1 MPVTTGIDG
10 PRVIKITPLH
20 IHRPITLAFPT
31 IVTQFQDRWSPN
43 WRDEQV
49 YGRMDPLG
57 FYSGTR
63 RDITLG
69 FRIVSDDI
77 NEARQNMAN
86 LQKLIQYQYPAFQKR
101 GRVAT
106 LKAPPYFK
114 VEFMNAMASS
124 KGSTGLTGYL
134 SSPLNVSPGFQD
146 KQTAQY
152 FDDNFSKLLFSDVEV
167 AFTMVVLHAHE
178 VGFYR
183 SNANFKGGNTYP
195 YQISA
200 SPQRTTARGTRT
212 VESTSTTAKT
222 PTPVDAQPAAPPQAQ
237 LNANTQAVAAAALG
251 KVFSAVGG
259 AASTLSGLSTTTEGA
274 IADVAGKIGAFF
286 GNTPGG
292 NP

>member
-57 FYSGTR
+57 FYGGTR

-114 VEFMNAMASS
+114 IEFMNAMASS

-134 SSPLNVSPGFQD
+134 SSPLDVNPGFQD
-146 KQTAQY
+146 RQTAQY
-152 FDDNFSKLLFSDVEV
+152 FDDNFSKLLFSDVQV

-200 SPQRTTARGTRT
+200 SPQNTSAPGTRT
-212 VESTSTTAKT
+212 VENVGTTQQKDPVWDAISAPSAKKMLT
-222 PTPVDAQPAAPPQAQ
+222 NNAQSIAALAKVFSPAAPGTA
-237 LNANTQAVAAAALG
+237 
-251 KVFSAVGG
+251 
-259 AASTLSGLSTTTEGA
+259 GLSLESLNTSG
-274 IADVAGKIGAFF
+274 IGITNVSGDIEFQ
-286 GNTPGG
+286 PRSKK
-292 NP
+292 